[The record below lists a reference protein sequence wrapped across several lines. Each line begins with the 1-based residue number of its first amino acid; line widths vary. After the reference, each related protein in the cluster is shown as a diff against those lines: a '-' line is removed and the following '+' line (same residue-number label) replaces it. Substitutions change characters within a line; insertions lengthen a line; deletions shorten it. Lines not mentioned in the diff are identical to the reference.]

1 MAARYSA
8 VMVSPRA
15 RLVDL
20 SAPLSNA
27 TSDFEPNPHRITYV
41 DHAQAAGQARDLLN
55 LPAAAVDAVLARGH
69 VWSVENVTL
78 STHSGTHVDAP
89 YHYGPRMADGSAPL
103 TIDQVPLEWC
113 WGRGVRLD
121 FRHLP
126 AGAGITAAD
135 VQGALAVAGH
145 TLEAGDVVL
154 TLTGASAH
162 FQSAGYEQRHAGYTR
177 EGLAWLVDRGVR
189 LIGID
194 AWGIDRPF
202 GPLIQDAVAGRAE
215 FWEAH
220 FYGLERPYLQIEKLC
235 NLEALP
241 GTGFTVMAFPV
252 KVEGASAGWARVV
265 AFVEDGEEGP
275 AAAPRG

>member
-1 MAARYSA
+1 M
-8 VMVSPRA
+8 
-15 RLVDL
+15 
-20 SAPLSNA
+20 
-27 TSDFEPNPHRITYV
+27 
-41 DHAQAAGQARDLLN
+41 
-55 LPAAAVDAVLARGH
+55 LARGH
-69 VWSVENVTL
+69 VWSVETVTL
-78 STHSGTHVDAP
+78 STHSGTH
-89 YHYGPRMADGSAPL
+89 L

-121 FRHLP
+121 VRHLP

-135 VQGALAVAGH
+135 VQAALNAAGH

-162 FQSAGYEQRHAGYTR
+162 YHEAGYEQRHAGYTR
-177 EGLAWLVDRGVR
+177 EGIAWVVDRGVR

-202 GPLIQDAVAGRAE
+202 GPLIQDTLAGTAE

-220 FYGLERPYLQIEKLC
+220 FYGLERPYLQIEKLS

-241 GTGFTVMAFPV
+241 PTGFTVMAFPV
-252 KVEGASAGWARVV
+252 KVEGASAAWARVV
-265 AFVEDGEEGP
+265 AAVPEAYAGT
-275 AAAPRG
+275 